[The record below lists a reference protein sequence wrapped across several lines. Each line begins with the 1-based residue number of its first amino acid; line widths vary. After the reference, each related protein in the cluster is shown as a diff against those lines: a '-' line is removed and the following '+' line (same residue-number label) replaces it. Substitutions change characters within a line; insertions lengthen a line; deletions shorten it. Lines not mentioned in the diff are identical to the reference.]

1 MTITQTPP
9 VPTTNSQHPAGRRRR
24 RPAEPPCRPGESR
37 APVRTQRD
45 EALDEANALRVR
57 KAREKR
63 DVAALTPPG
72 GCEHAAGALAARE
85 PWALACTTAELLTAV
100 HGLGR
105 NVAREI
111 CVTADVGLGVR
122 FDGLGERTDTAIAA
136 IVAALRVRAAN
147 GPQLRR
153 KPPSGPADPEQ
164 VKDALRRG
172 NEIRVARGELRVEL
186 VALGHPAGRERFC
199 EILTTITE
207 SDALAGLRLFDA
219 LDYIPGFGAAK
230 IHRVRHVTQIKGAF
244 TLAGVARMRPSRRAW
259 LLDVIDD
266 PWAHDPPAPLAREP
280 RPKPPIANQVAASAV
295 APEPLRPVVMHFDAG
310 ALLAWVAEL
319 KPRLTGSDS
328 AAVSR
333 ARAQGTISRRSLER
347 LCVSLERP
355 DAPHCLYSGW

>member
-45 EALDEANALRVR
+45 EALDDANALRVS

-63 DVAALTPPG
+63 DMAALTPPG

-136 IVAALRVRAAN
+136 IVAALRDRAAN

-164 VKDALRRG
+164 VKEALRRG
-172 NEIRVARGELRVEL
+172 NEIRVARGELRAEL
-186 VALGHPAGRERFC
+186 AALGNTGGRARFC
-199 EILTTITE
+199 EILGTLAE
-207 SDALAGLRLFDA
+207 HDPLAGMALFDA
-219 LDYIPGFGAAK
+219 LNYIPGFGAAK
-230 IHRVRHVTQIKGAF
+230 IQRVRDVTQIKAAF

-259 LLDVIDD
+259 LLDVIAD
-266 PWAHDPPAPLAREP
+266 PRAHDPPIAPAVQP
-280 RPKPPIANQVAASAV
+280 RPAPAVPAELAAV
-295 APEPLRPVVMHFDAG
+295 APEPLRPRTMHFDAA
-310 ALLAWVAEL
+310 ALLAWIGEL

-355 DAPHCLYSGW
+355 DAPHCLYAGW